1 MTEYGRGPGSEP
13 WRPEDPYYGDQ
24 GWGGQ
29 QPTAGHSQYGDHDQQ
44 QYPQQGQQ
52 QDAYPQEQYA
62 QGQYTQEQYGDQQYT
77 QGQYAQEQYGDQ
89 QGGRQ
94 YGDQQQAGQQQYQD
108 PYQQPGGQQQYQDP
122 YQQQQ
127 YNGGWETGQQ
137 QAVPYGD
144 DPSATY
150 GGQPAGY
157 APQQQG
163 DYYGTPEAYPPPQ
176 PPGRRRAEPEPAT
189 DWEAEAQKE
198 ETHPFFTG
206 NGADA
211 DADDA
216 GRDDYDDDSRDP
228 RGGGGRDRRG
238 NGKSKKKGGRNGV
251 ACLVVATVLLGG
263 LGAVGYYGY
272 TFFQDQFGEPED
284 FQGTGIATTVE
295 VTIPKGAT
303 GSEIGNILKRN
314 GVVKSVDAFVSA
326 QTKNPKGGSI
336 QDGVYLL
343 KKEQSAKSAVESMLD
358 PASHNN
364 LITAE
369 GWRNAK
375 VYELIDKRLELKAG
389 TTEKVAEEKA
399 DSLGLPDWAK
409 NHKDVKD
416 PLEGFLFPAAYP
428 VSKGDKPESVLK
440 KMVARANAEYEKAG
454 LESKAKGLGLESPWE
469 LLTLASLVQ
478 VEGKTQDDF
487 RKMSEVIYN
496 RLKPSNTETNQL
508 LQFDSAF
515 NYLNGQSEIDISEAE
530 INSNQDPYNTYTQ
543 KGLTPGPI
551 SNPGNEALTAALNP
565 TDDGWLYFVA
575 TDGMK
580 KTEFA
585 KTYAEHQKLVD
596 KFNDSRGN

>member
-13 WRPEDPYYGDQ
+13 WHPEDPLYGDQ

-29 QPTAGHSQYGDHDQQ
+29 QAAAGHAQYGDQAQQ
-44 QYPQQGQQ
+44 QYPQQ
-52 QDAYPQEQYA
+52 DPYAQEQYA
-62 QGQYTQEQYGDQQYT
+62 QAQYGH
-77 QGQYAQEQYGDQ
+77 Q
-89 QGGRQ
+89 QGG
-94 YGDQQQAGQQQYQD
+94 QQLGGEQYQD
-108 PYQQPGGQQQYQDP
+108 PYQQPGGQQQYHDP
-122 YQQQQ
+122 YQQQGGQQQ
-127 YNGGWETGQQ
+127 YQQQHYDGGWETGR
-137 QAVPYGD
+137 QAPVPYGD

-150 GGQPAGY
+150 GGQPDGY
-157 APQQQG
+157 APQQQA
-163 DYYGTPEAYPPPQ
+163 DYYGTSEAYPPPQ
-176 PPGRRRAEPEPAT
+176 PPGRRQAEPEPAT
-189 DWEAEAQKE
+189 DWEAEARQE

-206 NGADA
+206 
-211 DADDA
+211 ADDDDQT
-216 GRDDYDDDSRDP
+216 RDDRDDPDDDPREP
-228 RGGGGRDRRG
+228 RGGGDGRDRRG
-238 NGKSKKKGGRNGV
+238 KGKTKKKGGRNGL
-251 ACLVVATVLLGG
+251 ACLVVAAVLVGG
-263 LGAVGYYGY
+263 LGAVGYFGY
-272 TFFQDQFGEPED
+272 QFVQGQFGEPED
-284 FQGTGIATTVE
+284 YEGTGIATTVE

-303 GSEIGNILKRN
+303 GSEIGNILKKH
-314 GVVKSVDAFVSA
+314 GVVKSVDAFISA
-326 QTKNPKGGSI
+326 QIKNPKGGTI

-343 KKEQSAKSAVESMLD
+343 KKEQSAKSAVESMLN
-358 PASHNN
+358 PASRNN
-364 LITAE
+364 LTIPE

-375 VYELIDKRLELKAG
+375 VYERIDKRLELKAG

-409 NHKDVKD
+409 NHEDVKD

-428 VSKGDKPESVLK
+428 VSKDDKPESVLK
-440 KMVARANAEYEKAG
+440 KMVARADAEYEKVD
-454 LESKAKGLGLESPWE
+454 LESKAEGLGLEGPWQ

-478 VEGKTQDDF
+478 VEGKTHDDF

-496 RLKPSNTETNQL
+496 RLKPDNTETNQL

-515 NYLNGQSEIDISEAE
+515 NYLKGQSKIDISEDE

-543 KGLTPGPI
+543 RGLTPGPI

-585 KTYAEHQKLVD
+585 KTLAEHQKLVD